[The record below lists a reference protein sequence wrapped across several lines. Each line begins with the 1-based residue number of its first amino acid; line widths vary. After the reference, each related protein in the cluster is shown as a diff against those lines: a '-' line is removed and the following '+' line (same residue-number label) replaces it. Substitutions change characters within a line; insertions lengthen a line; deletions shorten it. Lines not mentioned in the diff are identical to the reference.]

1 MILITHWDPGNREF
15 MEDLFY
21 TQILVI
27 KNGSWDTSVSLDLK
41 KLIWWY

>member
-1 MILITHWDPGNREF
+1 MILITHWDPKIREF

-27 KNGSWDTSVSLDLK
+27 KNGSWDTSASLDLK
-41 KLIWWY
+41 N